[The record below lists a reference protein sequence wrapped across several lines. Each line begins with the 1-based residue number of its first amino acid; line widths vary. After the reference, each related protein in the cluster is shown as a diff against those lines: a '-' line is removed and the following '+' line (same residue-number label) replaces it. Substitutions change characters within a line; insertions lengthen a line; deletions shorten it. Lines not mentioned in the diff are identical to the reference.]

1 MYTTNETIGIVSR
14 KGWGLEGGRDKVD
27 FMGLVC
33 KYSPSGQKYLAFIQ
47 KWLSISIS
55 LIWPLYSSYP
65 QV

>member
-33 KYSPSGQKYLAFIQ
+33 KYSPSGQKYLAFIER
-47 KWLSISIS
+47 
-55 LIWPLYSSYP
+55 
-65 QV
+65 